1 MLHEGSVKPPLP
13 RAERSPL
20 FVRSPR
26 GYREAVS
33 RQMRLLVIED
43 DRALVAALCDGLAA
57 RGFAVDRAPSA
68 ESAFDLLRL
77 NPYDL
82 VVLDVGLPG
91 VDGLTLLRTLRGH
104 ENPVPVLVLTARG
117 EVADRVAGL
126 DAGADDY
133 LTKPFA
139 FPELVARV
147 HALLR
152 RRAPAAPAVLRVGD
166 LELDPRRFQV
176 RRGALPV
183 SLTAKEFAIL
193 EYFMRHAGEL
203 VTRTMLLESCWDE
216 NYDGLSNL
224 VDVHVSRVRRKIDV
238 AGAPPLLHTIRGAGF
253 VLDERGR

>member
-1 MLHEGSVKPPLP
+1 
-13 RAERSPL
+13 
-20 FVRSPR
+20 
-26 GYREAVS
+26 
-33 RQMRLLVIED
+33 MRLLVIED
-43 DRALVAALCDGLAA
+43 DRALQVALGDGLSA

-68 ESAFDLLRL
+68 EYALELLRV

-82 VVLDVGLPG
+82 IVLDVGLPG
-91 VDGLTLLRTLRGH
+91 MDGLSLLRTLRSR
-104 ENPVPVLVLTARG
+104 ESAVPVLILTARG

-133 LTKPFA
+133 VVKPFA

-147 HALLR
+147 HALR
-152 RRAPAAPAVLRVGD
+152 RRHAPAVALVLRVGD

-176 RRGALPV
+176 QRGDLPL

-216 NYDGLSNL
+216 TYDGLSNL
-224 VDVHVSRVRRKIDV
+224 VDVHVSRLRRKIDG
-238 AGAPPLLHTIRGAGF
+238 AGAVPLLHTIRGAGF
-253 VLDERGR
+253 VLDERAR

>member
-1 MLHEGSVKPPLP
+1 
-13 RAERSPL
+13 
-20 FVRSPR
+20 
-26 GYREAVS
+26 
-33 RQMRLLVIED
+33 MRLLVIED
-43 DRALVAALCDGLAA
+43 DRALLTALGDGLAA
-57 RGFAVDRAPSA
+57 SGFAVDRAPSA
-68 ESAFDLLRL
+68 ECAFDLLRV

-91 VDGLTLLRTLRGH
+91 VDGLTLLRALRRS
-104 ENPVPVLVLTARG
+104 ESAVPVLVLTARG

-133 LTKPFA
+133 VVKPFA

-147 HALLR
+147 HALGR
-152 RRAPAAPAVLRVGD
+152 RRAPAVSLVLRVGD

-176 RRGALPV
+176 RRGGVPV

-216 NYDGLSNL
+216 TYDGLSNL

-238 AGAPPLLHTIRGAGF
+238 AGAAPLLHTIRGAGF
-253 VLDERGR
+253 VLDEGQR